1 MATLLDGYTMNWKNL
16 TVDLS
21 KQWRLSDSQL
31 KTLADYGYTY
41 TYINEPQSNSGG
53 STNTNNNNNNY
64 NPLPDTGSS
73 GSSSGGGG
81 GGNTYIEPPKTWE
94 NYWSKMNNPA
104 EISKYLNGQS
114 GFSTRVLGD
123 RIVGT
128 KNGVRKVWKFDGTNW
143 VAEDQKGW
151 DYYAKLNDA
160 NEVAFYLNSQDGF
173 NVKTAGSK
181 ITGTK
186 NWVQTTW
193 AFDGANWVPSA
204 TAQDV
209 ATKTSAPSNGSSPTS
224 TSSTTMQAGVTNAP
238 TDTNKKDDKSTEGA
252 KTEEKNWDY
261 YSSVPDAAQ
270 VTTYLNTQPGFNTS
284 VARDP
289 VTNEVV
295 PNKIEGTKDWVKKT
309 WTFDGA
315 NWVSDQGDSKPS
327 DMQVGAVTTE
337 NITTAQLNKLIED
350 RGIDVTKMTAKQ
362 KAAYDRLVIKA
373 QENDKKA
380 TTTDTEKTGDELTDT
395 EKTIENMLDEKK
407 DVNQLLVDTA
417 KEWVKIL
424 KEKIENIVKPMQE
437 KYDKLSAEWWNQEV
451 EFQKQYEQQWND
463 VARYEN
469 ESRAA
474 IKELEDLGRKQYKD
488 YVSRV
493 ARVVSGRKAAISGE
507 LSAQG
512 FNANVISN
520 ITSQVDTQYA
530 DERLKVQTFLSDVL
544 DKSLA
549 RQRDLYTDLFNR
561 RSSLTAAQQ
570 SFRNTVGECYKYLY
584 QLKQDIA
591 EAINGI
597 FAPIEEVNKTLT
609 GAYTPVATSS
619 ATSAAYAQEWKQGD
633 ENKRISQL
641 SSQLHNFLGSEKN
654 PDGTAKYD
662 TNKIPTEKL
671 AEFAKLP
678 TAAEAYRA
686 AVDYLM
692 GQNKETPTSTPVSGS
707 RSTLS
712 TVGTTTSTVKSGTG
726 TKSTTDTNVST
737 TQTSVDTVKKYL
749 LEQAKLLNGKGG
761 FAKTNTSFEAF
772 SQQVNNA
779 KTKEDL
785 DNLAEII
792 KPAIVA
798 TPQIKKDVDFQN
810 AKNDAFTPFSK
821 LTEAQKILVR
831 KSPLMRQIAEITQK
845 IQTLKPVSTWD
856 KIKNA
861 VEDYTVWWSIIWAA
875 SRYIARGDEYNQL
888 NNFKKQ
894 LEILV
899 NAALAGQDSPSLINL

>member
-1 MATLLDGYTMNWKNL
+1 M
-16 TVDLS
+16 
-21 KQWRLSDSQL
+21 
-31 KTLADYGYTY
+31 
-41 TYINEPQSNSGG
+41 
-53 STNTNNNNNNY
+53 
-64 NPLPDTGSS
+64 
-73 GSSSGGGG
+73 
-81 GGNTYIEPPKTWE
+81 
-94 NYWSKMNNPA
+94 
-104 EISKYLNGQS
+104 
-114 GFSTRVLGD
+114 
-123 RIVGT
+123 
-128 KNGVRKVWKFDGTNW
+128 
-143 VAEDQKGW
+143 
-151 DYYAKLNDA
+151 
-160 NEVAFYLNSQDGF
+160 
-173 NVKTAGSK
+173 
-181 ITGTK
+181 
-186 NWVQTTW
+186 
-193 AFDGANWVPSA
+193 
-204 TAQDV
+204 
-209 ATKTSAPSNGSSPTS
+209 
-224 TSSTTMQAGVTNAP
+224 
-238 TDTNKKDDKSTEGA
+238 
-252 KTEEKNWDY
+252 
-261 YSSVPDAAQ
+261 
-270 VTTYLNTQPGFNTS
+270 
-284 VARDP
+284 
-289 VTNEVV
+289 
-295 PNKIEGTKDWVKKT
+295 
-309 WTFDGA
+309 
-315 NWVSDQGDSKPS
+315 
-327 DMQVGAVTTE
+327 
-337 NITTAQLNKLIED
+337 
-350 RGIDVTKMTAKQ
+350 
-362 KAAYDRLVIKA
+362 
-373 QENDKKA
+373 
-380 TTTDTEKTGDELTDT
+380 
-395 EKTIENMLDEKK
+395 
-407 DVNQLLVDTA
+407 
-417 KEWVKIL
+417 
-424 KEKIENIVKPMQE
+424 
-437 KYDKLSAEWWNQEV
+437 
-451 EFQKQYEQQWND
+451 
-463 VARYEN
+463 
-469 ESRAA
+469 
-474 IKELEDLGRKQYKD
+474 
-488 YVSRV
+488 
-493 ARVVSGRKAAISGE
+493 SGRKAAISGE

-845 IQTLKPVSTWD
+845 IQTLKPVST
-856 KIKNA
+856 
-861 VEDYTVWWSIIWAA
+861 
-875 SRYIARGDEYNQL
+875 
-888 NNFKKQ
+888 
-894 LEILV
+894 
-899 NAALAGQDSPSLINL
+899 